1 MSEDMIGARDTDA
14 LAAEYVLGTLDS
26 EEHTAAQSLLAQD
39 AEFAAKVKVWER
51 RLGELHLMV
60 EPVEPEGDIW
70 QRIKAKLPEAPPVAV
85 IALPEIEPVREPELK
100 PEPEPELRPD
110 PELKPASE
118 RKPEP
123 EPESEPKS
131 APAAIAVESVPVS
144 RDAPPATPG
153 ATALPPWPAAPV
165 QAQVAAPAD
174 ATVKPAPSATVKPSV
189 GATGAPAPPF
199 AAVPTA
205 RPALGVERDEKLR
218 VIRRHLVR
226 WRAVA
231 VLMTVAVFAVAS
243 LLALWKYE
251 PGRVPPVLRPIEL
264 MRLVGITI
272 DTSPTLRK
280 PAPPESQFDE

>member
-1 MSEDMIGARDTDA
+1 MSEDMIGASDTDA

-26 EEHTAAQSLLAQD
+26 EERTAAQSLLAKD

-70 QRIKAKLPEAPPVAV
+70 QRIKAKLPEVPPDAV
-85 IALPEIEPVREPELK
+85 IALPEIEPEREPEMK
-100 PEPEPELRPD
+100 PEPDLRPA
-110 PELKPASE
+110 PGLKPASE
-118 RKPEP
+118 RWPEP
-123 EPESEPKS
+123 EPKPEPKS

-144 RDAPPATPG
+144 RDALPATPD
-153 ATALPPWPAAPV
+153 ATALPPWPPAPV

-174 ATVKPAPSATVKPSV
+174 ATVKPAPSATGARASPS
-189 GATGAPAPPF
+189 AAAPT
-199 AAVPTA
+199 V
-205 RPALGVERDEKLR
+205 RPALGAERDEKLR

-231 VLMTVAVFAVAS
+231 VLMTFAVFAMAS

-251 PGRVPPVLRPIEL
+251 PGRVPPVLRPLEL

-272 DTSPTLRK
+272 DTSATLRE